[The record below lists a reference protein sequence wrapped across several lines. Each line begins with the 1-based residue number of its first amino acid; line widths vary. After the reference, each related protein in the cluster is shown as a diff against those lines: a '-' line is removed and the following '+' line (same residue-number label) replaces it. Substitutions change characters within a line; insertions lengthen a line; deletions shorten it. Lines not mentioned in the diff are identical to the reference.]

1 MRVISITRRER
12 SDGKVGLW
20 VRISRVALLLTGL
33 LVLVMPLT
41 EYLWNFDHF
50 LRDGQDIELGLFSVA
65 MVMCLVLM
73 MLQRGSQGFLA
84 ILAVR
89 ILAVRDRI
97 FTLFWLMLASTPTRP
112 CERGTPFAGFEFCS
126 PALTQQS
133 LPILV

>member
-1 MRVISITRRER
+1 
-12 SDGKVGLW
+12 
-20 VRISRVALLLTGL
+20 
-33 LVLVMPLT
+33 MPLT